1 MRKLDISYATNEF
14 VKMVKAWD
22 RYDGATMGV
31 AVLNTR
37 QCVCLS
43 RLLMSLKIDTMHRT
57 SLPDYVFEP
66 GENQKPASH
75 WVGDNGLW

>member
-37 QCVCLS
+37 RCVCLS
-43 RLLMSLKIDTMHRT
+43 RLLMSLKIGTMRRT
-57 SLPDYVFEP
+57 SLPNNVFEP
-66 GENQKPASH
+66 DENQKPASH
-75 WVGDNGLW
+75 WVGDNCLW